1 MRVAIIYDDI
11 HKKIEQEESANSI
24 FTELF
29 DYTKKIHKIFID
41 QHGDWSV
48 GGVKTL
54 AHAVLPLV
62 DYVIDLR
69 SGKKDIKLEKLLHD
83 FNIKSLF
90 KHNDEESNI
99 RKIMHQINI
108 DTPNHITIKKDLD
121 NIIDA
126 IHDIW
131 RKIHLPVIV
140 KSENKNTTELKT
152 HDVRELYNH
161 VLYIHK
167 KGHDALIDQAVSGK
181 EYTLITINNFR
192 GQKIYASP
200 LKEIIT
206 IKMKRRLY
214 FAHGLSENQKKEML
228 EKAIK
233 VHSVLDVKILEQN
246 FVYGKQGPVLMSV
259 NSKPTY
265 KNESDLKTHF
275 KDSGITFADILLS
288 EKLN

>member
-1 MRVAIIYDDI
+1 
-11 HKKIEQEESANSI
+11 
-24 FTELF
+24 
-29 DYTKKIHKIFID
+29 
-41 QHGDWSV
+41 
-48 GGVKTL
+48 
-54 AHAVLPLV
+54 VLPFI

-69 SGKKDIKLEKLLHD
+69 HSGKDAKLEKLLHD
-83 FNIKSLF
+83 FNIKSIL
-90 KHNDEESNI
+90 KYNDEESNI
-99 RKIMHQINI
+99 RKIMHQMDI
-108 DTPNHITIKKDLD
+108 DTPNHITIKKDVD

-126 IHDIW
+126 IHDVW

-167 KGHDALIDQAVSGK
+167 KGHHALIDQAVPGK
-181 EYTLITINNFR
+181 EYTLVTINNFR

-214 FAHGLSENQKKEML
+214 FAHSLSDIQKKEIF

-233 VHSVLDVKILEQN
+233 AHSILDSKILEQN
-246 FVYGKQGPVLMSV
+246 FVYGKQGPVLISV

-265 KNESDLKTHF
+265 KNDSDLRTHF
-275 KDSGITFADILLS
+275 KDSGITFADIILS
-288 EKLN
+288 EKVK